1 VVPLQ
6 IGTKT
11 VVGAVIYPDFSQTN
25 EACRERGLPLNED
38 CIRALLKERLSQL
51 DARLD
56 LHERIGELV
65 VSDTPLPQ
73 TPLGKVARGRVEIP
87 HSFDL
92 ERWERNYHQAGF
104 SN

>member
-1 VVPLQ
+1 
-6 IGTKT
+6 
-11 VVGAVIYPDFSQTN
+11 
-25 EACRERGLPLNED
+25 
-38 CIRALLKERLSQL
+38 L

-56 LHERIGELV
+56 FHERISELV

-92 ERWERNYHQAGF
+92 ERWERNYH
-104 SN
+104 